1 MNFFTKITSAL
12 VMLIALLALAPAQ
25 ASAAQTPWR
34 PDFKAGTQVYIDP
47 AVANNPDF
55 PVALP
60 GLEQKLKE
68 AGEKNNVKFLV
79 VVVQQTTE
87 TGAGNLGATRLDEL
101 LLRWGGANG
110 FPSDNYVLM
119 LWMRSASNP
128 SEGWVAVNAGSNLKV
143 YGLNGA
149 TLNSATGPVVPAVKK
164 YMPQDP
170 KGLFN
175 GIAAN
180 VNQVIDDYNTA
191 QQQAA
196 EHSNFMSK
204 LPIIFIVLLL
214 AGGAGAF
221 FFMRSRSTGALKVTA
236 QAALNDWNEK
246 MDSANALYLKL
257 RAGYL
262 GFVQDQS
269 DWKGKFT
276 GATKSQYEAA
286 LTNFADF
293 SARRT
298 KANAHLA
305 GARKL
310 FDAGNYQGCIDKLGS
325 EMITVEG
332 SDIAL
337 EDATLFGGL
346 VKKNDYKPNELLNS
360 MASLFDQT
368 NKALSGI
375 MRSIK
380 EALAAGS
387 DLDAVQADIEMTW
400 GRIGNTAFAPHK
412 AEFDAINV
420 DEVQV
425 RLTYTSDPISGKDAM
440 LALVAR
446 ARDIQA
452 ALKSA

>member
-1 MNFFTKITSAL
+1 MNFVTKITSAL
-12 VMLIALLALAPAQ
+12 VMLIALLVLAPAQ
-25 ASAAQTPWR
+25 AAAAQPWR
-34 PDFKAGTQVYIDP
+34 PDFKSGTQVYIDP

-87 TGAGNLGATRLDEL
+87 TGSGNLGANRLDEL

-119 LWMRSASNP
+119 LWMRSATNP

-164 YMPQDP
+164 FMPQDP

-180 VNQVIDDYNTA
+180 VNKVIDDYNAA
-191 QQQAA
+191 QQQAT

-204 LPIIFIVLLL
+204 LPIVFVILL
-214 AGGAGAF
+214 ALGGAGAF
-221 FFMRSRSTGALKVTA
+221 FFMRSRSTGALKATA
-236 QAALNDWNEK
+236 QAALADWTEK

-298 KANAHLA
+298 KANAHLVD
-305 GARKL
+305 ARKL
-310 FDAGNYQGCIDKLGS
+310 FDAGNYQGCINKLAN
-325 EMITVEG
+325 ETVTVEG

-360 MASLFDQT
+360 MATLFDQT

-387 DLDAVQADIEMTW
+387 DLDAVQADIEMKW
-400 GRIGNTAFAPHK
+400 GRIGDAAFAPHK
-412 AEFDAINV
+412 GEFDAINR
-420 DEVQV
+420 DEVEV
-425 RLTYTSDPISGKDAM
+425 RKSYTSDPLAGKDAM

-446 ARDIQA
+446 ARAIQN